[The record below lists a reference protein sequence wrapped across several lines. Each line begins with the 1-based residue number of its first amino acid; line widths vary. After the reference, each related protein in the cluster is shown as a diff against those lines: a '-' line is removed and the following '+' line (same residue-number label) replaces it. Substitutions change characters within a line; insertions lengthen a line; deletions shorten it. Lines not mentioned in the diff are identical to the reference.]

1 MAEQNCLPAGHPPVE
16 GYEYCAGSDQG
27 SDDSN
32 NNTDSDSQ
40 GCLPPGHVPV
50 DGYDYCTGDETD
62 SDSDSQ
68 STQNTVLYN
77 TTTHESVSTSN
88 LDGSGWTLLDPERFP
103 DYTHPAYYNTT
114 KHFAIDSSAGSTN
127 QGWIL
132 TAGRGAD
139 TNKGNQQ
146 GGSNETSN
154 QSLKDLVLY
163 NTTTHESV
171 STSNLDGSGW
181 MLLDPERFPDY
192 THPAYYNTTKHF
204 AIDSSAGSTDQGWIL
219 TEAKAEAQADPQSK
233 SSSTQTITSDVIQSA
248 SAKLKRSLLMDEGD
262 LSTITQS
269 SENVIVKG
277 PRLNLHV
284 PITHAD
290 KIRLDNSNDKK
301 SILNADADVSGIELE
316 VNVESFQVAGEDILD
331 SKFEFKEGLDIEF
344 VSKAKKISG
353 SEIVMH
359 EGSHKINIENGVIK
373 NSDILTNKG
382 NDEITIGEDVRVK
395 KDVSFDLG
403 EGKDSIQI
411 SGGIK
416 KGSIAL
422 GKGKDTIMIDGKIK
436 KTTIDLGDD
445 KKKDKVILD
454 SKNNISKKVTLTNFH
469 KRDTLIIGDY
479 TFTYEDLQD
488 ETPDKVNVSFRGEE
502 ASLDSVSAVV
512 DMITENTSDFL

>member
-88 LDGSGWTLLDPERFP
+88 LDGSGWT
-103 DYTHPAYYNTT
+103 
-114 KHFAIDSSAGSTN
+114 
-127 QGWIL
+127 
-132 TAGRGAD
+132 
-139 TNKGNQQ
+139 
-146 GGSNETSN
+146 
-154 QSLKDLVLY
+154 
-163 NTTTHESV
+163 
-171 STSNLDGSGW
+171 
-181 MLLDPERFPDY
+181 LLDPERFPDY

-469 KRDTLIIGDY
+469 KRDKLIIGDD

>member
-32 NNTDSDSQ
+32 NNADSDSQ
-40 GCLPPGHVPV
+40 GCLPPGHVAV
-50 DGYDYCTGDETD
+50 DGYEYCTGDDTD
-62 SDSDSQ
+62 SDGDSQ
-68 STQNTVLYN
+68 TTQNTVLYN

-114 KHFAIDSSAGSTN
+114 KHFAIDSSAGSTD

-132 TAGRGAD
+132 TAGRGTD
-139 TNKGNQQ
+139 TNEGNQQ
-146 GGSNETSN
+146 GGSDETSN

-163 NTTTHESV
+163 NTTTHQSHEADALEGSDWILLNPDDWP
-171 STSNLDGSGW
+171 NL
-181 MLLDPERFPDY
+181 
-192 THPAYYNTTKHF
+192 THPAFYNTAKHF
-204 AIDSSAGSTDQGWIL
+204 TIDSSAGNTSQGWIL
-219 TEAKAEAQADPQSK
+219 TEARAEAQPNSQSK
-233 SSSTQTITSDVIQSA
+233 SPSTQPETSDVIQSA
-248 SAKLKRSLLMDEGD
+248 STALKRSLLMDESDG
-262 LSTITQS
+262 STITQS

-277 PRLNLHV
+277 PKLNLHV
-284 PITHAD
+284 PISHAD
-290 KIRLDNSNDKK
+290 KIRLDNSNNKK

-316 VNVESFQVAGEDILD
+316 VNVESFQVDGKDILD

-344 VSKAKKISG
+344 VSKAKKIAG

-359 EGSHKINIENGVIK
+359 AGNHKINIENGVIK
-373 NSDILTNKG
+373 NSDISTNKG
-382 NDEITIGEDVRVK
+382 NDEITIGEDVRVI
-395 KDVSFDLG
+395 KDVSFELG

-416 KGSIAL
+416 KGTIAL
-422 GKGKDTIMIDGKIK
+422 GKGKDAIMIDGKIK

-445 KKKDKVILD
+445 KKRDKVILD
-454 SKNNISKKVTLTNFH
+454 SKDNISKKITLTNFH
-469 KRDTLIIGDY
+469 KRDKLIIGDEK
-479 TFTYEDLQD
+479 FTYEDLQD
-488 ETPDKVNVSFRGEE
+488 EMPDKVSVSFRGEE

-512 DMITENTSDFL
+512 DMMTANTMDLL

>member
-132 TAGRGAD
+132 T
-139 TNKGNQQ
+139 
-146 GGSNETSN
+146 
-154 QSLKDLVLY
+154 
-163 NTTTHESV
+163 
-171 STSNLDGSGW
+171 
-181 MLLDPERFPDY
+181 
-192 THPAYYNTTKHF
+192 
-204 AIDSSAGSTDQGWIL
+204 
-219 TEAKAEAQADPQSK
+219 EAKAEAQADPQSK

-316 VNVESFQVAGEDILD
+316 VNVESFQVAGEDILN

-445 KKKDKVILD
+445 KKKDKVILN

-469 KRDTLIIGDY
+469 KRDKLIIGDD

-488 ETPDKVNVSFRGEE
+488 ETPDKVSVSFRGEE